1 MIRTIKRNM
10 ARNRLKDMGYDRV
23 NKRMGI
29 RNGMKGNR
37 VLRRQVRNGQ
47 KSPTGR
53 DRLGVF
59 LKEHPAIWQRVLN
72 GDLAKRAVIAEK
84 AASRQ
89 RKIDMCYR

>member
-10 ARNRLKDMGYDRV
+10 ARNRLKDMGYDKV

-29 RNGMKGNR
+29 RNGLKGNR
-37 VLRRQVRNGQ
+37 VLRRQIRNGQ
-47 KSPTGR
+47 KTGPGR

-59 LKEHPAIWQRVLN
+59 LKEHPAVWQRVLD
-72 GDLAKRAVIAEK
+72 GDLAKKAVAAEK

-89 RKIDMCYR
+89 RKINSCYR